1 MLRTV
6 TTLSLVALLTVSA
19 QADNWPNWR
28 GPTENGVAP
37 NASPPTEWSAAKNVK
52 WRVPLSSKEN
62 SSPII
67 WEDQVFVV
75 ATEIVKPG
83 QGEELLPEL
92 AFNLLSFDRNT
103 GSLRWKQTAVI
114 TRPHQKA
121 HDTSGFAAASPCT
134 DGEHVYAYFGS
145 RGLYCY
151 TMDGVPVWKRDDFGK
166 METLNRFGEGAS
178 ASLHGDA
185 IIVPFDHEGQ
195 SALHLLNKH
204 NGDTIWKVDRDEPTG
219 WCTPMVSEQD
229 GRKQIIMNGHNFA
242 RGYDFES
249 GKELWRCSGQT
260 KRPICTAVVG
270 DGLVYVSS
278 GFQGDFMGAF
288 RLDGIGDIGGTDQV
302 AWTINQY
309 MCDMTSP
316 LLTNGRLYYHQ
327 RKTANL
333 SCADATTG
341 EVLFGPERLPGLETS
356 QAYASPIAAGGYVF
370 VTGTNGTTVVIK
382 DAPSLEV
389 VATNSID
396 EFVGGTPAAVDDELF
411 IRGDAN
417 LYCIETAKSAAGDQ

>member
-1 MLRTV
+1 MV
-6 TTLSLVALLTVSA
+6 TTLVLVSLLTVSA

-28 GPTENGVAP
+28 GPNENGAAP
-37 NASPPTEWSAAKNVK
+37 HASPPTEWSATKNVK
-52 WRVPLSSKEN
+52 WKAPLSSKEN

-67 WEDQVFVV
+67 WDDQVFVV
-75 ATEIVKPG
+75 ATEVVKPG

-92 AFNLLSFDRNT
+92 AFNLLSFDRKT
-103 GSLRWKQTAVI
+103 GSQRWKQTAVV
-114 TRPHQKA
+114 TRPHQKV

-134 DGEHVYAYFGS
+134 DGERVYAYFGS

-151 TMDGVPVWKRDDFGK
+151 TMDGTPVWKRDDFGK

-178 ASLHGDA
+178 PSLHGDT

-204 NGDTIWKVDRDEPTG
+204 TGETIWKIERDENTG
-219 WCTPMVSEQD
+219 WCTPMVVEHG

-242 RGYDFES
+242 RGYDFETGS
-249 GKELWRCSGQT
+249 ELWWCSGQT

-288 RLDGIGDIGGTDQV
+288 RLDGTGDIAGTDKV

-309 MCDMTSP
+309 MCDMSSP
-316 LLTNGRLYYHQ
+316 LLTSGRLYYHQ

-333 SCADATTG
+333 SCADAKTG
-341 EVLFGPERLPGLETS
+341 QVLFGPERLPGLETS

-370 VTGTNGTTVVIK
+370 LTGTNGTTVVIK
-382 DAPSLEV
+382 DAPQLEV
-389 VATNSID
+389 VATNVLD

-411 IRGDAN
+411 IRGDAH
-417 LYCIETAKSAAGDQ
+417 LYCIEAPKSVAAGEK